1 MKLKHT
7 LVAISLIAAA
17 TGGTGTAFAGELDG
31 PQFTAAL
38 VASNNKDKVAD
49 AAAST
54 QGTSKVITL
63 GAGYFVPVNDGLIS
77 LGGMAEATVDF
88 GDSSAK
94 SFGFSLQ
101 PGYYIQDD
109 LVVYGKLGFITENRT
124 YVKNMEAITLGVGMK
139 YKVSPNMFVGGE
151 LEQLNFKA
159 PNNVS
164 AGVSYPLTETRVGF
178 KIGFIFE

>member
-1 MKLKHT
+1 MKLKPT
-7 LVAISLIAAA
+7 LAAISLIAAVTA
-17 TGGTGTAFAGELDG
+17 GTSTAFAGELDG

-49 AAAST
+49 AAST
-54 QGTSKVITL
+54 TTDSNKVITL
-63 GAGYFVPVNDGLIS
+63 GAGYFVPVSEGLIT

-94 SFGFSLQ
+94 SFGFSIQ

-109 LVVYGKLGFITENRT
+109 LVVYGKIGFITENRT

-139 YKVSPNMFVGGE
+139 YKVSPNMFLGGE
-151 LEQLNFKA
+151 IEQLDFKA
-159 PNNVS
+159 PKNVA
-164 AGVSYPLTETRVGF
+164 AGVSYPLTETRVSY
-178 KIGFIFE
+178 KIGFIFD